1 MGGRMSITMHIGLL
15 IAEPAAERY
24 GVPLWFLIAGIV
36 MIIIMVLSPFE
47 ILSGQ

>member
-1 MGGRMSITMHIGLL
+1 MSITMHIGLL

-24 GVPLWFLIAGIV
+24 GVPLWFLVAGIV
-36 MIIIMVLSPFE
+36 MIVIVMLSPFQ